1 MLILVSPNM
10 LLTSASVSFSYGCL
24 FEGRNTSSENVLVFD
39 FDLVSPTGDG
49 ILSNKKGDEG
59 KIEYDLLV

>member
-1 MLILVSPNM
+1 MLVLVSPNM
-10 LLTSASVSFSYGCL
+10 LLISASVSFSDDCL
-24 FEGRNTSSENVLVFD
+24 FEDRNTSSENVLVFD
-39 FDLVSPTGDG
+39 LVSLTGDG